1 MMISMR
7 FLIIGVLHLLSLIAV
22 LYMAAFSKTHH
33 GVRFPAVDAL
43 LLLVQ
48 LMNLT
53 ILPQLIMSGNGTFAA
68 VAGNER
74 PLFAAQCVLL
84 AFVFARLLWLIR
96 KAVKRRNELLIPRAV
111 RETIDHLPGGLCF
124 ATPSGK
130 PILTNHKMN
139 DLVYK
144 LTGQT
149 VISMQSVWEELNR
162 PEPANGCA
170 RPVRQWLDGLQAD
183 GLQADGLQADSQNND
198 SPDVSYILYPDG
210 RIWRFSKKAL
220 ADRQPHYIQ
229 LEATD
234 ITDLYRYTKELFENN
249 QRLAEQNE
257 RLQSILANIVEIN
270 REKEIISAK
279 MRIHDE
285 LGRSILTTKRHLSN
299 QTLEGNIQGLIEL
312 WGSTIRGLEDYAL
325 TGADEETS
333 PETELMKAADLIGC
347 QIRFDGDRPNGRDA
361 SLLLYALVRESLT
374 NAVRHAGANLLN
386 VAISPTERGYHVE
399 ITDNGTDMPPGL
411 AENCS
416 PAEGSGLRNLR
427 RRLEQEGASL
437 VVKHDGGG
445 ICLIAELPSERKTA
459 VEQED

>member
-7 FLIIGVLHLLSLIAV
+7 FLIPGALHLLSLIAV

-33 GVRFPAVDAL
+33 GVRFPVVDAL

-53 ILPQLIMSGNGTFAA
+53 MLPQLIMGGNGTFAA
-68 VAGNER
+68 VAGNEK

-84 AFVFARLLWLIR
+84 ALVFARLLWLIR
-96 KAVKRRNELLIPRAV
+96 KAAKRRNELLIPRAV

-139 DLVYK
+139 DLIYK

-149 VISMQSVWEELNR
+149 VISTQSVWEELNR

-170 RPVRQWLDGLQAD
+170 RPVRQWLDGVRSD
-183 GLQADGLQADSQNND
+183 GQNDDS
-198 SPDVSYILYPDG
+198 SDVSYILYPDG
-210 RIWRFSKKAL
+210 RIWRFRKEAL
-220 ADRQPHYIQ
+220 ADRQPHYTQ

-249 QRLAEQNE
+249 QMLANQNE
-257 RLQSILANIVEIN
+257 RLQGLLANIVEIN

-299 QTLEGNIQGLIEL
+299 HTLAGNIPGLIEL

-325 TGADEETS
+325 TGANEETS
-333 PETELMKAADLIGC
+333 PETELLQAADLIGC
-347 QIRFDGDRPNGRDA
+347 QIRFDGERPNSRDA

-374 NAVRHAGANLLN
+374 NAVRHAGAKLLY
-386 VAISPTERGYHVE
+386 VAISPSERGYHVE
-399 ITDNGTDMPPGL
+399 INDNGTDIPPGL
-411 AENCS
+411 AESCS

-427 RRLEQEGASL
+427 RRFEQEGASL
-437 VVKHDGGG
+437 VVKRDGGG
-445 ICLIAELPSERKTA
+445 VCLIAELPSERKA
-459 VEQED
+459 SVAQED